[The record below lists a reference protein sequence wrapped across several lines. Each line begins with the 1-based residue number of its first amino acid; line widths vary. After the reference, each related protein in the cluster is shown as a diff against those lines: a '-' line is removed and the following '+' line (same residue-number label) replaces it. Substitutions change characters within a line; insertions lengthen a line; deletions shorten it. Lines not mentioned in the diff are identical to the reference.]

1 MPHLQQQL
9 VDVELDS
16 TCVDALLHDVGAKV
30 ICTVEGHQGAAADL
44 LVD

>member
-9 VDVELDS
+9 VDVELDG
-16 TCVDALLHDVGAKV
+16 TGVDTLLHDVGAKV
-30 ICTVEGHQGAAADL
+30 VCPVEGHQGAAADL